1 MKRRKLLRHLEKHGC
16 KFLREGG
23 NHTVFYN
30 PLNMK
35 TSTVPRHAEIMDAL
49 ANSSP
54 HSSFINIQKEAW

>member
-35 TSTVPRHAEIMDAL
+35 TSTVPRHTEIMDAL
-49 ANSSP
+49 AKKICKDLEVP
-54 HSSFINIQKEAW
+54 QP